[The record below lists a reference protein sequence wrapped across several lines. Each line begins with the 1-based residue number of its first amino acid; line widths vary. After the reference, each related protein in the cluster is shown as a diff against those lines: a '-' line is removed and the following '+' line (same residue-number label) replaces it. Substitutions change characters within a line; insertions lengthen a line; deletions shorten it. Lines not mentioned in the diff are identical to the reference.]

1 MDDNY
6 LYDMMD
12 AELSDPDRLAD
23 DESYRQQGS
32 RMIVGILRS
41 KPYAETDKA
50 LCYDFSM
57 RLPGQEEYLI
67 TQCWLPKSQC
77 LFTPNQVLLPAWLWQ
92 RILQGA
98 LQAAAGARY
107 YLTPAM
113 AGYIN
118 NEPGKIGSTPHEK
131 MHLNDATIE
140 DMIQQGFPWQ
150 KFLLDQAEKAAAASG
165 WSAIAQPLSAALAAL
180 EEGCLG
186 QAQVDDFFDAI
197 AAIKQQV
204 SA

>member
-6 LYDMMD
+6 LFDMMD

-23 DESYRQQGS
+23 EESYRQQGS

-50 LCYDFSM
+50 LCYDFSV

-77 LFTPNQVLLPAWLWQ
+77 LFTAHQVMLPAWLWQ

-98 LQAAAGARY
+98 LRAADGARY

-113 AGYIN
+113 AGFIN
-118 NEPGKIGSTPHEK
+118 DEPGKIGSTQHEK
-131 MHLNDATIE
+131 MYLNDAVIE
-140 DMIQQGFPWQ
+140 DMIEQGFPWQ
-150 KFLLDQAEKAAAASG
+150 TFLLDQAAKAASAAG
-165 WSAIAQPLSAALAAL
+165 WSAISQPLSTALAAL
-180 EEGCLG
+180 EGGYFG
-186 QAQVDDFFDAI
+186 QDKVDPFFDAI
-197 AAIKQQV
+197 AEIQRAQ
-204 SA
+204 S